1 MVDTWMIDWMSR
13 TIERAHLN
21 RSNGS
26 ADNHQPGKKL
36 KLLFAG
42 YNGAYN
48 MGADVRVEEMIRQVN
63 HLFGA
68 DRVDA
73 AVFRYEDP
81 RADAYFGDTHKL
93 QPQVLFPRY
102 LSRIVPEFDGVIAC
116 EGSTFKSKFTDLL
129 SALMVGSLGLASAND
144 RLSIAYGAEAGDMT
158 PELTEMVTKHCRDSY
173 IVTRNQ
179 ESTERLK
186 LLGLNSEI
194 GTDTAWTFEPLP
206 REYGEWELRKQ
217 GWRGEP
223 LLIACPINPF
233 WWPVQI
239 HVRKSMARLLGLYR
253 NSHYARV
260 FFFQSNHE
268 VEQKFDRY
276 LRAWAGAISA
286 FCKKRGYFPVVA
298 ASERLDK
305 FAMRRLSGLLGGTP
319 TFLSSEYD
327 VCQFVSILRCADL
340 MVSSRYHAVVT
351 SMPGGVASAGVSMD
365 ERLNNLM
372 HDRGHEH
379 LLMNVSQP
387 DLEDQMFTAL
397 EILRSDREQIQNEI
411 SSTVVR
417 HLGIMAEMGSRLL
430 EHIGGRYP
438 GFADE
443 SPSRSWEGYLPSMSD
458 NLHRQI
464 ETHEDV
470 VTSAAA

>member
-1 MVDTWMIDWMSR
+1 MVDAWMIDWMSR
-13 TIERAHLN
+13 TIERAQLN
-21 RSNGS
+21 RLKQTSEE
-26 ADNHQPGKKL
+26 HQPGDKL

-63 HLFGA
+63 HLLGA
-68 DRVDA
+68 DRVEA

-81 RADAYFGDTHKL
+81 RANTYFGDSHKL

-102 LSRIVPEFDGVIAC
+102 LNGLVPQYDGVIAC

-129 SALMVGSLGLASAND
+129 SALMVGAMGLASAND

-158 PELTEMVTKHCRDSY
+158 PVLTDMVTQHCRDSY

-179 ESTERLK
+179 ESTDRLK
-186 LLGLNSEI
+186 LLGLKSDT

-260 FFFQSNHE
+260 FFFQSNRE
-268 VEQKFDRY
+268 VEAKFDCY

-286 FCKKRGYFPVVA
+286 FCKKRGYFPVIA
-298 ASERLDK
+298 ASERLDQ
-305 FAMRRLSGLLGGTP
+305 FAMRRLSGMLGGTP

-379 LLMNVSQP
+379 LLMNVAQP
-387 DLEDQMFTAL
+387 DLEDRMFTVL
-397 EILRSDREQIQNEI
+397 ETLRRNQEQIQDEI
-411 SSTVVR
+411 SATVVR
-417 HLGIMAEMGSRLL
+417 HLGVMSEMGSRLL
-430 EHIGGRYP
+430 DHIGNRYP
-438 GFADE
+438 EFANE
-443 SPSRSWEGYLPSMSD
+443 SPNRSWETYLPDMSE

-464 ETHEDV
+464 EIHEDI
-470 VTSAAA
+470 VTPAAA